1 MPFLII
7 ANGVKESSEPV
18 EGRWYAGVT
27 DEGRTG
33 ALAKYEFGR
42 FSNSESDDYNMSIY
56 PAIEELPER
65 SK

>member
-1 MPFLII
+1 MPFLILV
-7 ANGVKESSEPV
+7 NGVQQTREPT

-27 DEGRTG
+27 DEGQTG

-42 FSNSESDDYNMSIY
+42 FSNSESDDYNMTIY
-56 PAIEELPER
+56 PSIEESPER